1 MSGRKRQ
8 VLVDTEGR
16 LLGVAVTPADA
27 SDSAGGAAVLAETVP
42 EHTRLEV
49 VWADQ
54 TYQGGLV
61 TWAAEAL
68 DLDLVIMKR
77 AKEQRGFVPQ
87 PKRWTVERFFGWMN
101 KFRRLSKDYEGLTET
116 TEAWLYAAMSYL
128 LVRRLARAQ

>member
-16 LLGVAVTPADA
+16 LLGVVVHPANE
-27 SDSAGGAAVLAETVP
+27 SDSAGGAAVLGETVP
-42 EHTRLEV
+42 AHERLAV

-54 TYQGGLV
+54 TYQGRLV
-61 TWAAEAL
+61 RWAADEL

-101 KFRRLSKDYEGLTET
+101 TFRRLSKDYEGLPET

-128 LVRRLARAQ
+128 LVRRLARAV